1 MLTPCFRCP
10 PKVALKVALKVVMSE
25 AAVLPL
31 SHGKREQTKLA
42 NRQTILDAARAV
54 FGEMGYETAS
64 VRDIIRRTGLSVGA
78 FYNYYR
84 SKEEVYQALADDGA
98 RRFRMILREESEKA
112 AEDFEGFLRRALHA
126 FFSFQVTE
134 HEAWQT
140 QRPPGEQHHP
150 SVRVDTP
157 EMKSVFEEVKG
168 LIAKRIAVG
177 ARVDADYLAAA
188 CIGVAREVCDRMLE
202 RRPIDVEAATDFAL
216 NMIRGG
222 IGALPR
228 LNN

>member
-1 MLTPCFRCP
+1 MPE
-10 PKVALKVALKVVMSE
+10 VAVVAFS
-25 AAVLPL
+25 A
-31 SHGKREQTKLA
+31 GKREQTKLA
-42 NRQTILDAARAV
+42 NRQAILDAARAV
-54 FGEMGYETAS
+54 FGEMGYESAS

-98 RRFRMILREESEKA
+98 RRFRLILVEESEKA
-112 AEDFEGFLRRALHA
+112 SEDFEGFLRRALYA

-140 QRPPGEQHHP
+140 QRPPGEQLHP

-168 LIAKRIAVG
+168 PDLQAHRRRRAG
-177 ARVDADYLAAA
+177 GRRLS
-188 CIGVAREVCDRMLE
+188 GGRLHR
-202 RRPIDVEAATDFAL
+202 RRPGGLRPHAGASPDRC
-216 NMIRGG
+216 RGG
-222 IGALPR
+222 HR
-228 LNN
+228 LRTEHDQGRHRRLAPP

>member
-1 MLTPCFRCP
+1 
-10 PKVALKVALKVVMSE
+10 MSE
-25 AAVLPL
+25 AVVAFKPGA
-31 SHGKREQTKLA
+31 SNAGKREQTKLA
-42 NRQTILDAARAV
+42 NRQTILDAARTV

-98 RRFRMILREESEKA
+98 LRFRLILREESQKL
-112 AEDFEGFLRRALHA
+112 EDFEGFLRRALQA
-126 FFSFQVTE
+126 FLAFQVTE
-134 HEAWQT
+134 HEAWQL

-150 SVRVDTP
+150 HVRVDTP
-157 EMKSVFEEVKG
+157 EMKSVFEEVQG
-168 LIAKRIAVG
+168 LIASRIDAGGVP
-177 ARVDADYLAAA
+177 RVDADYLAAA
-188 CIGVAREVCDRMLE
+188 CIGIAREICDRMLE

-216 NMIRGG
+216 NMIKGG

-228 LNN
+228 LKK